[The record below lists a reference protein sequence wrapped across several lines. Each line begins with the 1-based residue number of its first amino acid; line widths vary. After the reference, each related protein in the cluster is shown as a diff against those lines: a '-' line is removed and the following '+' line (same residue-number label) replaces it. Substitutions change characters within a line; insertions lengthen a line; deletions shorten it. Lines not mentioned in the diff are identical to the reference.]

1 MFAATFYQ
9 EPAAGGHGPM
19 LRAGEG
25 RGWERG
31 PAPPGWRLLPRS
43 AAICDLRFVCRGL
56 LPFHHSG
63 RFTGSNFHVRGTAE
77 RCASSSLS
85 LSQHKMLLVRDAAA
99 LTCRGHPQ
107 VPRAAPARPEAGR
120 CGSLSRPRRRFPAPM
135 SASKKQKELQNVTVQ
150 TTDVTPAP
158 W

>member
-1 MFAATFYQ
+1 MFAATIYQ

-25 RGWERG
+25 RGWEQG
-31 PAPPGWRLLPRS
+31 PAPPGWRLLPHS
-43 AAICDLRFVCRGL
+43 AAICDLRSVCRGL

-107 VPRAAPARPEAGR
+107 VPGAAPARPEAGR
-120 CGSLSRPRRRFPAPM
+120 CGSPQPSPQEVPSTHERQ
-135 SASKKQKELQNVTVQ
+135 QKAKRIAKRDCSNH
-150 TTDVTPAP
+150 
-158 W
+158 